1 MNKPLELLQRS
12 QRGRSQRGQFIALNP
27 ERQTRG
33 TDFILV
39 LDRDSGAWRSQYG
52 YELHPTEFGG
62 WRVMAGANEIC
73 EVGSLMEAEQ
83 MLMEIVGALSVT
95 ECAPT

>member
-1 MNKPLELLQRS
+1 MNKPLELLQRA

-27 ERQTRG
+27 KRQTRG

-39 LDRDSGAWRSQYG
+39 LDRDSGAWRSQFG
-52 YELHPTEFGG
+52 YELHPTAFGG

-73 EVGSLMEAEQ
+73 TVATLVEAEN
-83 MLMEIVGALSVT
+83 LLLGIVGLDAVT
-95 ECAPT
+95 ECSPL